1 MAAEN
6 ITNPNITMPVIGS
19 LLTLRDIN
27 LNGTM
32 DSLARLDLSALK
44 KIELLAQDNASDL
57 YQNIKDHV

>member
-1 MAAEN
+1 
-6 ITNPNITMPVIGS
+6 MPVIGS
-19 LLTLRDIN
+19 LLTLRDKN
-27 LNGTM
+27 LSATM